1 MKGWVTLMISDRRLR
16 EKQRAMR
23 ARQPNKPWT
32 FTNDYNAERSIL
44 RMRVMIEAGM
54 TNEHIADAL
63 GICPV
68 LVSILRSKR

>member
-1 MKGWVTLMISDRRLR
+1 MLTDRKLR

-32 FTNDYNAERSIL
+32 FTNDENAERSIL

-54 TNEHIADAL
+54 SNERIADAL
-63 GICPV
+63 NLNPV
-68 LVSILRSKR
+68 LISVLRSKR

>member
-1 MKGWVTLMISDRRLR
+1 MLTNRKLR

-32 FTNDYNAERSIL
+32 FTNDENAERSIL

-54 TNEHIADAL
+54 SNEHIASAL
-63 GICPV
+63 DLNPV
-68 LVSILRSKR
+68 LISVLRSKR